1 MIRSQLETQKME
13 LTKELSSLRLRSVS
27 MEKENLLLRAG
38 AQISAL
44 ESPEPKVILILY
56 LFPFCLLH
64 LKRL

>member
-44 ESPEPKVILILY
+44 ESPEPKVILIIC
-56 LFPFCLLH
+56 LFPCCLLH